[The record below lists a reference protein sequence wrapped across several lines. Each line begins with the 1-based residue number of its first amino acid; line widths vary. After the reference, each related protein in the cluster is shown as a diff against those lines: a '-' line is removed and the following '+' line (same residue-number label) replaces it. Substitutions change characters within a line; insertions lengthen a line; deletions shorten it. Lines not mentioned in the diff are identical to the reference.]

1 MDSPGQDV
9 IEKMFRVKKF
19 QYSTY
24 EVQHSEITGTLRL
37 ANIPSN
43 IVERA
48 GYGHKGHN
56 RPEYGVAGQV
66 IMGFSNK
73 GEKRKLVPT
82 PTPVELRDAEKQD
95 LTQHIL
101 DNPFEPWNE
110 YVVEGDPP
118 FIVGTR
124 TILANLE
131 WYVDYTNELGDPLLW
146 ASQNTMVRASRSDV
160 ADAGLT

>member
-1 MDSPGQDV
+1 MIDR
-9 IEKMFRVKKF
+9 MFRVRKF

-24 EVQHSEITGTLRL
+24 EVRHPEITGTLRL

-43 IVERA
+43 IVEKA
-48 GYGHKGHN
+48 GASN
-56 RPEYGVAGQV
+56 RDRNRLEYGVTGQV

-73 GEKRKLVPT
+73 GEKKKPSPT
-82 PTPVELRDAEKQD
+82 PAPAKLSGETED

-110 YVVEGDPP
+110 YVLEGDPAV
-118 FIVGTR
+118 IVGTR

-131 WYVDYTNELGDPLLW
+131 WYVDHTNELGDPLLW
-146 ASQNTMVRASRSDV
+146 ASQNTTIRAVRSDV